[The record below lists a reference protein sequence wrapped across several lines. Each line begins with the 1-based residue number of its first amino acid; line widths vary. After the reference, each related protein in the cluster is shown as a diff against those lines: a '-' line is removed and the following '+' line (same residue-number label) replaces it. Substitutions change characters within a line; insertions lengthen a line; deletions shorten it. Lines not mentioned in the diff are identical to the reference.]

1 MVRFTEM
8 GNNPET
14 ALNSAQLE
22 AFHRE
27 ITFYRENNRLFR

>member
-27 ITFYRENNRLFR
+27 ITFYRENNGLFR